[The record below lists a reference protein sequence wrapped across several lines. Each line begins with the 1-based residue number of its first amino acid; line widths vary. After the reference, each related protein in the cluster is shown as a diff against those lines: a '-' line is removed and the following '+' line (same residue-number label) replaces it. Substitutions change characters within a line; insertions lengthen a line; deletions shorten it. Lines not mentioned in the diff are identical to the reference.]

1 MIEHVPNMKVLLPC
15 PPITRTRRW
24 LSVSTAP
31 DLLRQKPCPD
41 HAPADG
47 EHAVALAVAAW
58 ERAGTDL
65 GGRNLDRHLC
75 EIADRGALRLLR
87 DRGGD
92 LPSSAAHGELLTVTA
107 VLRQVLGYSPTPTA
121 MEVAAWALALK
132 QAAAQSLEG
141 PVREFPICFADGPY
155 RGLVIPYPGHST
167 GRGPVMSC
175 LVPVKWYDGPV
186 LRHGEAWY
194 TRADDAGADGVW
206 PYRLAEK
213 APGGAVP
220 HITVP
225 DTKRGDR

>member
-1 MIEHVPNMKVLLPC
+1 M
-15 PPITRTRRW
+15 
-24 LSVSTAP
+24 STAP
-31 DLLRQKPCPD
+31 DLLRQEPCPD
-41 HAPADG
+41 DAPADG

-58 ERAGTDL
+58 ERAGIDL
-65 GGRNLDRHLC
+65 GSRSLDRHLS

-107 VLRQVLGYSPTPTA
+107 ALRQVLGYSPTPTA
-121 MEVAAWALALK
+121 AEAAAWALALR
-132 QAAAQSLEG
+132 QAAARSLEG
-141 PVREFPICFADGPY
+141 PVRDFPIRFTDGPY
-155 RGLVIPYPGHST
+155 RGLVLPWPGHST
-167 GRGPVMSC
+167 GRGPVMSF

-194 TRADDAGADGVW
+194 TRADDAGGDGVW

-213 APGGAVP
+213 APEGAVP
-220 HITVP
+220 HITAP